1 MYMYMCRVISYA
13 YVIIIVV
20 LRTYTCRLISF
31 SEFRTFESLLC
42 TPDVISQLAFKLFDA
57 DNKGAISFGK
67 MRGIGNEDILNTVLL
82 MCSLSPSLPPSLP
95 LSLSLSPLPFVP
107 DNFKRVISATTLH
120 RSIPFDFKTSF
131 IKQYFG
137 RDHTHSLDYF
147 EFSQLLQV
155 LPTVIKFIH
164 YRVCLKNSTRLLI
177 EKIRY
182 QCKSLCYVKVP
193 NG

>member
-1 MYMYMCRVISYA
+1 MYMYMYRVISYA

-42 TPDVISQLAFKLFDA
+42 TPDIISQLAFKLFDT
-57 DNKGAISFGK
+57 DNKGAISFGN
-67 MRGIGNEDILNTVLL
+67 MRGIGNEDILNTVVL
-82 MCSLSPSLPPSLP
+82 MCFFSLP
-95 LSLSLSPLPFVP
+95 LSLSPSLSLLPFTP

-155 LPTVIKFIH
+155 LTTVIKFYTLH
-164 YRVCLKNSTRLLI
+164 KKFH
-177 EKIRY
+177 KIA
-182 QCKSLCYVKVP
+182 
-193 NG
+193 N